1 MTQVTI
7 DLPDT
12 VSEQIEES
20 GINQRQLSEIIA
32 RLVELYFQQA
42 IQSNSVNS
50 FENFL
55 YGPRKAGKGKYLNI
69 VMADDFDEPLED
81 FAEYM
86 W

>member
-32 RLVELYFQQA
+32 RFVELYFQQIA
-42 IQSNSVNS
+42 QSNSINS
-50 FENFL
+50 FENSL
-55 YGPRKAGKGKYLNI
+55 HGSRKAGKGKHLNI
-69 VMADDFDEPLED
+69 IMSDDFDEPLED